1 MTMLANTGVRQRL
14 DQARPNRP
22 APEGSVLDR
31 PALDRAPLDQPALDR
46 APLDQPVLDQPVLEP
61 PPLNRARLA
70 ELVRLAAA
78 TGEWATLVRYTEDER
93 WYHRLERGENH
104 EVWLLSWLPGQR
116 TGFHDH
122 CGSSGAFAVVAGE
135 LRERTPAARRPQ
147 PASAAFPAGRAR
159 SFGPRHVHEVVNESA
174 APAVSIHAYSPPLA
188 GMRRYELTRSG
199 LVLAAVETAGER
211 W

>member
-1 MTMLANTGVRQRL
+1 MLLANTEVRQRL
-14 DQARPNRP
+14 DQAQ
-22 APEGSVLDR
+22 LTD
-31 PALDRAPLDQPALDR
+31 
-46 APLDQPVLDQPVLEP
+46 
-61 PPLNRARLA
+61 
-70 ELVRLAAA
+70 LVRQAAA
-78 TGEWATLVRYTEDER
+78 TGDWAGLVRYSEGER
-93 WYHRLERGENH
+93 WYQRLERGENH

-122 CGSSGAFAVVAGE
+122 CGSSGAFAVVQGE
-135 LRERTPAARRPQ
+135 LREWTPAAHRPA
-147 PASAAFPAGRAR
+147 PAATAFPAGRAR